1 MTEKPLENEAAIPA
15 PFNTKETI
23 ATYDDS
29 KEMQEEFPTLY
40 SYLLYVSGG
49 DMSLFDNVIE
59 VHKARQGH
67 LQAEMRDIDNIIR
80 EQELTNKSEEI
91 QTFMKELANIDPKED
106 VAIVIDYKPNS
117 LELKELDENVYHS
130 PSYKTE
136 VIFGKVRKITRGDNI
151 SRCIEGIKATF
162 TNHYND
168 HSDYHYYEA
177 HIDKISKETW
187 LEPSKELSNIADI
200 GWLEYEDDYRHEKL
214 LKDIEYKMDDEA
226 DLINSLTKK
235 LMVPC
240 KMQYVN
246 QEDVKGIVENILS
259 EISDDNK
266 RVYSWNDAEH
276 ATNNYFNNYN

>member
-1 MTEKPLENEAAIPA
+1 MTEKSLENEAAIPA

-23 ATYDDS
+23 ATYNDS

-40 SYLLYVSGG
+40 NYLLYVSGG

-59 VHKARQGH
+59 VHNARKNH
-67 LQAEMRDIDNIIR
+67 LQIEIMGIDSFIR
-80 EQELTNKSEEI
+80 EKELTNKSEEI

-106 VAIVIDYKPNS
+106 VAIVIHYKPDS
-117 LELKELDENVYHS
+117 LELEELDEDVYHS

-162 TNHYND
+162 NNHYND
-168 HSDYHYYEA
+168 HSDYHYYES

-187 LEPSKELSNIADI
+187 LEPSRELSNIENI
-200 GWLEYEDDYRHEKL
+200 QWLEYEDNYEHEKL
-214 LKDIEYKMDDEA
+214 LRDIEYKIDDEA
-226 DLINSLTKK
+226 DMINSLTKK

-246 QEDVKGIVENILS
+246 QEDVQDIVNTILT
-259 EISDDNK
+259 EIQDDN
-266 RVYSWNDAEH
+266 RVYSWNDAED
-276 ATNNYFNNYN
+276 ATNNYFNNFN